1 MFNKISD
8 SNIKQSCSPKGND
21 VTGGSIKP
29 YNHFIVLISIRFY
42 NMTQLDWLVIKYNYL

>member
-1 MFNKISD
+1 MLNKISD

-21 VTGGSIKP
+21 VTGSSIKL

-42 NMTQLDWLVIKYNYL
+42 DMTQLDQLVIKYNYL